1 MTTRITFAMEV
12 DMGKI
17 QELRAILSAKI
28 DGKEVT
34 QVGLAKATGVDQ
46 ATINRFYK
54 KGEGLSAENFIR
66 LAEWV
71 GARIIWPGEG
81 TPMPPDRE
89 FEFEK
94 LRDKIAS
101 LTRENALLQKLVAK
115 YEEDAAVKKEVQENQ
130 SYARKPA
137 PAIGSRMDSVSGG
150 GKSV

>member
-12 DMGKI
+12 NMGKI

-28 DGKEVT
+28 DGKEIT

-71 GARIIWPGEG
+71 GARIVWPGEG
-81 TPMPPDRE
+81 T
-89 FEFEK
+89 
-94 LRDKIAS
+94 
-101 LTRENALLQKLVAK
+101 LVHISITLVR
-115 YEEDAAVKKEVQENQ
+115 VKKNVYHVCSKCTQTN
-130 SYARKPA
+130 R
-137 PAIGSRMDSVSGG
+137 IL
-150 GKSV
+150 